1 VVSAVRATEAAR
13 AVVPSREA
21 AVPEVVGVVKVLAAA
36 TGEPM
41 VVAAAMGA
49 MGVAVAMDEPTV
61 ASSIREGVVTPAVR
75 DLAISV
81 GET

>member
-1 VVSAVRATEAAR
+1 
-13 AVVPSREA
+13 
-21 AVPEVVGVVKVLAAA
+21 VVGVVKVLAAA

-41 VVAAAMGA
+41 VVAA
-49 MGVAVAMDEPTV
+49 AMDEPTV